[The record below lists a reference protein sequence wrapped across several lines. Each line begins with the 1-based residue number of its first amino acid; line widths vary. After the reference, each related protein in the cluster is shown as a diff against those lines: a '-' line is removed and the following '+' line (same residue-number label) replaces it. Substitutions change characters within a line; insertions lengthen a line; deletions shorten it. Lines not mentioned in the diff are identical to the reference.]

1 MVPNLKISSTYKL
14 LIKIY
19 KCILCRFNLIKPA
32 LLAVSLASFGVVAQ
46 APLDVRV
53 ALIIGNAAYVNVPA
67 LANSTNDAKSMA
79 NIMRKL
85 GFTVFDVID
94 GDKASME
101 RAIDQMK
108 DQLKGKQAVGMLYY
122 AGHGLQLD
130 WHNYMVPVDVKL
142 NSSADVPKQTIDI
155 ERVITTFKNSSTR
168 MNIIVLDAC
177 RDNPFADKASGKGLA
192 QLDAP
197 PGTYLA
203 FATSPGNVAEDGDEA
218 SGNGL
223 FTQYLIKELQKPA
236 RIEDVFKRVRLQV
249 RQKSQG
255 RQIPWDSSSLEDD
268 FAFNDGAK
276 HTFNPEDL
284 IREAKEAKEKEE
296 RLKAEA
302 EAAKRRELEIAQQ
315 REQERVRLAQ
325 EQKKRQEEA
334 EAQKQRDLEIAQQR
348 ELERQKLAEAQKIK
362 ELQARQKAEAE
373 SRERERQLALAAEE
387 QRRKIQE
394 AEQARLK
401 AEVEAKEREK
411 QLALAAEM
419 EKRKAQEAL
428 QALERAKLVEAQRLK
443 DIEQAKAQAELE
455 AKLRKESSDK
465 QFEIQK
471 AEWDKIKDSKNV
483 DDFYAFLNKYPSG
496 FITEQAQFAIE
507 QLQKAK
513 TEIHADKDGFLSKS
527 KEARFRVGDEY
538 EISLIDNNQRKE
550 IKRYKLKVDKI
561 EKGLV
566 YMTSNFG
573 NEVRTIDG
581 AVLTSDTQEGKYQFD
596 PPFVSQPAE
605 EFSIGKKLEIKL
617 IEIGPRGQNYR
628 MSKSKIIGKEKLDLD
643 FGQSNTFVV
652 EEESFFAFSNA
663 SLKNTYWYEPG
674 WGVPMKRVKI
684 RFNPLKPSINVNETY
699 LVVSRKR
706 GVASL

>member
-1 MVPNLKISSTYKL
+1 MRNSIKTLDIVGILKPL
-14 LIKIY
+14 LFTI
-19 KCILCRFNLIKPA
+19 C
-32 LLAVSLASFGVVAQ
+32 LASFSVVAQ

-85 GFTVFDVID
+85 GFKVFDVID

-108 DQLKGKQAVGMLYY
+108 DQLKGKQAVAMLYY

-203 FATSPGNVAEDGDEA
+203 FATAPGNVAEDGDES

-236 RIEDVFKRVRLQV
+236 TIENVFKRVRLQV

-302 EAAKRRELEIAQQ
+302 EAAK
-315 REQERVRLAQ
+315 
-325 EQKKRQEEA
+325 
-334 EAQKQRDLEIAQQR
+334 QR
-348 ELERQKLAEAQKIK
+348 ELKIAQDREAERLRLIEAKKIQ
-362 ELQARQKAEAE
+362 EQQAREKAEAE
-373 SRERERQLALAAEE
+373 SRERERQLALAAEAE
-387 QRRKIQE
+387 RK
-394 AEQARLK
+394 
-401 AEVEAKEREK
+401 
-411 QLALAAEM
+411 
-419 EKRKAQEAL
+419 KAQEAAL
-428 QALERAKLVEAQRLK
+428 ALERAKASEAERLK
-443 DIEQAKAQAELE
+443 AIEEARVQAELD
-455 AKLRKESSDK
+455 AKLRKESADK

-471 AEWDKIKDSKNV
+471 ADWDKIKDSKNV
-483 DDFYAFLNKYPSG
+483 DDFYTFLNKYPSG
-496 FITEQAQFAIE
+496 YITEQAQFAIE

-513 TEIHADKDGFLSKS
+513 TKIQADKDGFVSDS

-538 EISLIDNNQRKE
+538 VISIIDIFSGKE
-550 IKRYKLKVDKI
+550 IKRFTTKVEKI
-561 EKGLV
+561 ENGLV
-566 YMTSNFG
+566 YRSSTLGDESSIS
-573 NEVRTIDG
+573 TLDG
-581 AVLTSDTQEGKYQFD
+581 ATLKNYASDGLYEYD
-596 PPFVSQPAE
+596 PPLPYQPGSEFKVGMRWTSQTIATKNKKGKQNRIDNLKVVSAE
-605 EFSIGKKLEIKL
+605 DIKVAAGTFKTFKV
-617 IEIGPRGQNYR
+617 EDYPTQDNGWYV
-628 MSKSKIIGKEKLDLD
+628 K
-643 FGQSNTFVV
+643 NTFWYQPGIGIPILR
-652 EEESFFAFSNA
+652 ERIN
-663 SLKNTYWYEPG
+663 KNKNGDWVRYE
-674 WGVPMKRVKI
+674 RY
-684 RFNPLKPSINVNETY
+684 E
-699 LVVSRKR
+699 LVSYTLGK
-706 GVASL
+706 